1 MKYRTLVLGLLLIPG
16 VVVAEDI
23 NSIFKRVND
32 LTASGNFSK
41 ALEELD
47 WAKREI
53 EKQHTQKIQA
63 FFPAALGE
71 FKGEKFES
79 NLAMGMLSVERSYE
93 AGEGS
98 VTASLTGGSGS
109 GGAAGLG
116 NLAQIG
122 KMAAMM
128 QNDSGQETIRIAG
141 KTATVEKGE
150 EGSSSSISVFLDS
163 GAILKVDS
171 SNAKVEDLKKWV
183 ELFKI
188 AELDAYLKG

>member
-1 MKYRTLVLGLLLIPG
+1 MKYRTLFFGLLLLPG

-23 NSIFKRVND
+23 NSIFKRVNE
-32 LTASGNFSK
+32 LTAGGNFSK

-53 EKQHTQKIQA
+53 EKQHTQKIQG
-63 FFPAALGE
+63 FFPATLGD

-93 AGEGS
+93 AGEGEIT
-98 VTASLTGGSGS
+98 VSLTGGSGG

-128 QNDSGQETIRIAG
+128 QNDSGQETIRIAE

-150 EGSSSSISVFLDS
+150 EGGSSAITVFLDS
-163 GAILKVDS
+163 GAILKIESDK
-171 SNAKVEDLKKWV
+171 AKVEDLKRWV

-188 AELDAYLKG
+188 AELDTYLKG